1 MKKTYSMMFAL
12 LIVLILMRVQAA
24 WAYSAGEP
32 CPECGEG
39 TLQLDEGDQS
49 GHCYHCSGYPE
60 NCDFAYSEAHTEV
73 VDSAVTA
80 SCSKT
85 GLTEGKHCSVC
96 GAVLVPQEIVPMT
109 PCTVEI
115 DPAVPATCTKTGL
128 TEGSHCSVC
137 GDTLSEQ
144 LSTEALGHDWGGWVV
159 LKEATYTEAGK
170 EERTCSRCGEKEQ
183 KVIPK
188 KTVLGVKSL
197 WASQHSVGKVKFKW
211 TKKDGVTPKGWNLK
225 YRTRKIGAGGS
236 WSGWTTKSYPASTY
250 EAWINI
256 HVDYVIEIHA
266 QAKGDKTWSTGIITT
281 PAGGKYQAMKTTY
294 VLNTATKKCVGTSL
308 TMKVGKTIK
317 VRPDYK
323 YPVKNYNKRPKLY
336 PNQMLYDVSD
346 KSIISITKPDGS
358 KYTGGMIDGVATIK
372 ATKKGTTQI
381 VFRAPNGRTQVTQIR
396 VR

>member
-1 MKKTYSMMFAL
+1 MFAL

-256 HVDYVIEIHA
+256 PVDYVIEIHA
-266 QAKGDKTWSTGIITT
+266 QAKGDNTWSTGIITC
-281 PAGGKYQAMKTTY
+281 PAGGKYQAMKTAY
-294 VLNTATKKCVGTSL
+294 VKNVKTNKRITTSS
-308 TMKVGKTIK
+308 VTIGIGEEEAIT
-317 VRPDYK
+317 VRPDYE
-323 YPVKNYNKRPKLY
+323 YSIRDFNKRPRLY
-336 PNQMLYDVSD
+336 PNQMLYDIGD
-346 KSIISITKPDGS
+346 KSVIQIWKPDGS
-358 KYTGGMIDGVATIK
+358 VYSGGMIDGNAKIIGLE
-372 ATKKGTTQI
+372 AGRSRLI
-381 VFRAPNGRTQVTQIR
+381 CRAPNGRTYVLTVI
-396 VR
+396 VK